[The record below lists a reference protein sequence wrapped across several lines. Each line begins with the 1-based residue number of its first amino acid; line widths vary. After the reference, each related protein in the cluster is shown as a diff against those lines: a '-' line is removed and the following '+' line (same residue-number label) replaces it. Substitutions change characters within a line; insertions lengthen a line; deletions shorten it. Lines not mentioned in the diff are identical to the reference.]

1 VGEENRIH
9 TVNMDSKVVE
19 RVERA
24 ACGGLLISV
33 GLYDNRQILASLLCP
48 VATHYLTGVLRSRTR
63 ALTVSD
69 QPITTGQKHCSLVP
83 IHLLRMTL
91 IRLHFL
97 HTDPTPLRDKQF
109 LMTLFV
115 GKTTGKPGCGGI
127 GRPQSSGTIIN
138 RR

>member
-1 VGEENRIH
+1 MGEENRIH

-33 GLYDNRQILASLLCP
+33 GLSDNRRILASLLRP
-48 VATHYLTGVLRSRTR
+48 VATHYLTGVLRTR

-127 GRPQSSGTIIN
+127 GRSQSSGTIIN

>member
-1 VGEENRIH
+1 MGEENRIH

-48 VATHYLTGVLRSRTR
+48 VATHYLTGVLRSRTQ